1 MVMDLK
7 DWLLCELQNYNLITS
22 ESSMFFGSFH
32 PISTPQENF
41 QPLIFNPVVLK
52 GKPCQKHHFT
62 L

>member
-1 MVMDLK
+1 MVMDLT
-7 DWLLCELQNYNLITS
+7 DWLLFELQSYNLITF

-32 PISTPQENF
+32 PVSTPPEKF

-52 GKPCQKHHFT
+52 GKPWQKHHFT